1 MNLNVVTVN
10 GKSLGGTI
18 HELKPGVALEQ
29 AYQAGKKDGLDQV
42 YFQAEGKNYVLQ
54 GDGLDLKALQKKG
67 DMPFVQL
74 HTDKGSVLV
83 DVKAVDNE
91 KNTFMEGAWNWGTK
105 GTLALAGAAV
115 GLAIVGGAIGH
126 GDDALGMVM
135 AGMSFAPLLAVG
147 SAVTFVGGGTI
158 GALKGSD
165 SEKMQPLLNH

>member
-10 GKSLGGTI
+10 GKALGGTI

-29 AYQAGKKDGLDQV
+29 AFQAGKKDGLDQV

-54 GDGLDLKALQKKG
+54 GDGLDIKALQKKG

-74 HTDKGSVLV
+74 HTDKGSVLA

-91 KNTFMEGAWNWGTK
+91 KNTFMEGGWNWGTK
-105 GTLALAGAAV
+105 GALALTAAAV
-115 GLAIVGGAIGH
+115 GLVIVGGAIGH
-126 GDDALGMVM
+126 GDNALGMVM
-135 AGMSFAPLLAVG
+135 SGMTIAPLLAG
-147 SAVTFVGGGTI
+147 GAAVTFVGGGAI

-165 SEKMQPLLNH
+165 QEKMMPLLKP